1 MKIKSYSILLV
12 LLIVLAGCSKSIEK
26 EDLEEHH
33 EEEGV
38 IEFTQEQYNQASIKI
53 GKALKK
59 NIGTELEVNGIIDV
73 PPHGNISINLP
84 YGGFLKSTP
93 ILTGSEVKKG
103 QLIATIQNPDFI
115 AFQQEY
121 QEGLAQREFLEAEYA
136 RDKELFNGK
145 TISEREFQQTKSMYK
160 SNEARINASAEKLK
174 LIGFNVEGI
183 AQGKTTSVVNIYAP
197 VSGSVKEI
205 YANVGKYNSP
215 QDAIMDITDT
225 RDLHIELSVYEN
237 DIPKVRNGQ
246 MIHFSVANSPDLV
259 REAEVFLI
267 GKNVR
272 EDRSITVHGHLHA
285 TEKNLLPGM
294 YISAKIITGTYLDWA
309 VPEEA
314 VVRFQGKNYV
324 FAFIG
329 KKQEN
334 NQPVYQFKMVEVRIE
349 MTETEFIQI
358 KLMDNPDSIET
369 TDFVLSGAFH
379 ILSKSKNSGDG
390 GHGH

>member
-1 MKIKSYSILLV
+1 MKTKIYSIILV
-12 LLIVLAGCSKSIEK
+12 LFAVLAGCSKSIEK

-33 EEEGV
+33 DEEGV
-38 IEFTQEQYNQASIKI
+38 IEFTQEQFNQAAITI
-53 GKALKK
+53 GKALQKS
-59 NIGTELEVNGIIDV
+59 IGSELEVNGIIDV

-115 AFQQEY
+115 SFQQEY
-121 QEGLAQREFLEAEYA
+121 LEGLAQREYLDAEYT
-136 RDKELFNGK
+136 RDKELFRGK
-145 TISEREFQQTKSMYK
+145 TISEREFQQTKSLYMG
-160 SNEARINASAEKLK
+160 NEVLINALEEKLN
-174 LIGFNVEGI
+174 LIGFNVSEI
-183 AQGKTTSVVNIYAP
+183 AQGKTTSVVSIYAP
-197 VSGSVKEI
+197 VTGSVKDI
-205 YANVGKYNSP
+205 YANVGKYIGP

-237 DIPKVRNGQ
+237 DIPKVSNGQ

-259 REAEVFLI
+259 QEAEVFLI

-272 EDRSITVHGHLHA
+272 EDRSITVHGHLQGNQQ
-285 TEKNLLPGM
+285 NLLPGM
-294 YISAKIITGTYLDWA
+294 YVSAKIITGSHLDWT

-324 FAFIG
+324 FEFIG
-329 KKQEN
+329 EKQEN
-334 NQPVYQFKMVEVRIE
+334 NQSMHQFKMIEVSIGMIE
-349 MTETEFIQI
+349 NGFIQI
-358 KLMDNPDSIET
+358 MLMDDQELIESA
-369 TDFVLSGAFH
+369 DLVLSGAFY

-390 GHGH
+390 HSH